1 MYIIFVRFLHEQSEE
16 NYFVLGTHPVG
27 KACETTALLVPSDD
41 VAFKAL
47 VDLLKVEIASQYIY
61 RKNKKINKI
70 LS

>member
-1 MYIIFVRFLHEQSEE
+1 MYITLTFVRFLHEQSEE

-61 RKNKKINKI
+61 R
-70 LS
+70 S

>member
-1 MYIIFVRFLHEQSEE
+1 MYITFVRFLHEQSEE

-27 KACETTALLVPSDD
+27 EACETTALLVPSDD

-61 RKNKKINKI
+61 R
-70 LS
+70 S